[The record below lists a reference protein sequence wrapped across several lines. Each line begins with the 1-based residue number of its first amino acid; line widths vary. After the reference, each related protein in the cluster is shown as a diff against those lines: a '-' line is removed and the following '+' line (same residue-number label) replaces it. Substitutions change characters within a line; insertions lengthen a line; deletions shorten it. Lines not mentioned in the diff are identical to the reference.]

1 MNIHDAAYNTGHDY
15 PGGVAALS
23 VRMGVSRNVL
33 QNKLNPAIEYHKL
46 TLDEALRM
54 QALTGD
60 VRVLQAMAETLG
72 FVCIPIPQF
81 DGVADMA
88 LLDAY
93 TAMVVDE
100 GHFAEDFRAALEDGK
115 INRIDY
121 ERLHDDLHVQQCHE
135 MELLARIESLIEA

>member
-1 MNIHDAAYNTGHDY
+1 MNIHDATYNTGHDY

-60 VRVLQAMAETLG
+60 VRVLQAMAEELG
-72 FVCIPIPQF
+72 FVCIAIPQF
-81 DGVADMA
+81 DGVADME

-100 GHFAEDFRAALEDGK
+100 GRFAGDFRATLADGK
-115 INRIDY
+115 ISQAEY
-121 ERLHDDLHVQQCHE
+121 ELLRDDLHMQQCHE
-135 MELLARIESLIEA
+135 MELLARVESLIEE